1 MMQKGL
7 KLPLYARISILLI
20 GIFTLLA
27 ILYIAKGIIIP
38 LLFAII
44 FSIVLHPVVNYLVR
58 LRINRVVAIVV
69 TLVLAILI
77 FSMLGFFLFSQAI
90 RFTES
95 LPKLID
101 KFTEMLNQITVWT
114 SGYFDIS
121 ILKINTWITNSKE
134 TFINNRSAEMGQTLV
149 SIGSK
154 VVLVILIPV
163 YVFMLLFYQSLL
175 LEFFRR
181 IFGKRN
187 RNEVS
192 QVISQIKSLIQSYLV
207 GLLTE
212 VTIVATSYSIGLLFL
227 GIEYAIILGIIG
239 ALLNLIPYLGV
250 LLAASLPMMIA
261 IVSKTSPWYALLVLA
276 IYIFIHIIDNNY
288 IIPRL
293 VASKVRIN
301 ALVTII
307 MVISFGAL
315 WGIPGMILSIP
326 LTGIV
331 KLIFDHIQSLKPWGF
346 LLGDLMPPLINIKT
360 VRLKRIKNKLS

>member
-1 MMQKGL
+1 MIPNEL
-7 KLPLYARISILLI
+7 KLPLYARVIVFLI
-20 GIFTLLA
+20 GIFALLTM
-27 ILYIAKGIIIP
+27 LYIAQGIIIP

-44 FSIVLHPVVNYLVR
+44 FAIVFHPVVNFFVR
-58 LRINRVVAIVV
+58 LRINRVVAIVI
-69 TLVLAILI
+69 TLTLAILI
-77 FSMLGFFLFSQAI
+77 FAALGILLFYQAI
-90 RFTES
+90 RFSES

-101 KFTEMLNQITVWT
+101 KFTEILNQLAAWA

-121 ILKINTWITNSKE
+121 PPKIDDWISKVKE
-134 TFINNRSAEMGQTLV
+134 TFINNGSAEMGQTLV
-149 SIGSK
+149 ALLHK
-154 VVLVILIPV
+154 LVLLILIPV
-163 YVFMLLFYQSLL
+163 YIFMILFYQPLL

-181 IFGKRN
+181 LFGKKN

-192 QVISQIKSLIQSYLV
+192 EIITQIKSLIQSYLI
-207 GLLTE
+207 GLIME
-212 VTIVATSYSIGLLFL
+212 VTIVATLYSIGLLIL

-250 LLAASLPMMIA
+250 IIAASFPMMIA
-261 IVSKTSPWYALLVLA
+261 IVSKTSPWIAVLVLA

-288 IIPRL
+288 IVPRL
-293 VASKVRIN
+293 VASKVKIN

-331 KLIFDHIQSLKPWGF
+331 KLVFDHIEILKPWGF
-346 LLGDLMPPLINIKT
+346 LLGDTMPPLLKIKT
-360 VRLKRIKNKLS
+360 IRIKQVKNKPA